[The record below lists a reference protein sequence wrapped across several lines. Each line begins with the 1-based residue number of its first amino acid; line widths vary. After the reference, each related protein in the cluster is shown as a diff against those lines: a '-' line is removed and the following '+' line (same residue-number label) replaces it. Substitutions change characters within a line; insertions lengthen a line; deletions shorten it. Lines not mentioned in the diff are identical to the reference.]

1 MVAALA
7 ASIVAAVAYGFG
19 SILQSVGARKATA
32 AGGHGLKGLTGVVR
46 QLPYLG
52 GLACDFVAW
61 LLSLYAVRTL
71 PVFVVQTILAS
82 SLAVTTILARFVLH
96 TRLDRATGIAI
107 GVSIAGMVLVGAS
120 AGPERAPHLGHGF
133 TVALLIGVIAMAGVA
148 VLAERRS
155 KPVLL
160 GAIAGIAFAL
170 TAVAARELQ
179 SHRHPLRH
187 LLGLLFFTLL
197 LSSAIGLVVHARAL
211 QQGRVGPVTAAMWS
225 AEIVAATIIGVAVVG
240 DRVRAGFV
248 PAAAIGM
255 ALSLGATL
263 ALARSQEQVH

>member
-71 PVFVVQTILAS
+71 PVFAVQTILAS

-107 GVSIAGMVLVGAS
+107 GVSIVGLVLVGAS
-120 AGPERAPHLGHGF
+120 AGPERAPRVGHGF
-133 TVALLIGVIAMAGVA
+133 TLAMLLGVA
-148 VLAERRS
+148 AIAVVGLVAARRS

-160 GAIAGIAFAL
+160 AAIAGVSFSL

-179 SHRHPLRH
+179 SHRHPLHH
-187 LLGLLFFTLL
+187 LLGPLFLAL
-197 LSSAIGLVVHARAL
+197 VLSSAVGLVLHARAL

-225 AEIVAATIIGVAVVG
+225 AEIVAATVIGVAVVG

-263 ALARSQEQVH
+263 ALARSQEQMH